1 MAGPTPPASPP
12 PPQGAADEWRWTLN
26 WDEIVPGVI
35 VGSCPRSAADVDAIA
50 AHSGAT
56 AILSLQ
62 SDLCLD
68 ALQVDLPAIQARAAE
83 RGMLYARAAV
93 RDFDRNDQILML
105 PEAVRLLAT
114 LASLDA
120 TVYVHCTAGINR
132 AALCVV
138 GFLTWHRGLP
148 LDAAVHAVKAAR
160 PQTHPYLDCWRAAR
174 RRALDGRGEEVG
186 ARARA
191 RFEARA
197 AAAAS
202 GATGDNNGD
211 DGVGDWIAAE
221 AALLAE
227 AGARG
232 TQAARTLLDS
242 AVALERRKADAAV
255 AAARGALAAAKADAD
270 AARRAL
276 AVATGGGDSAS
287 WAAAA
292 ADARADADAL
302 RDAVAAIGDE
312 AAAALGG
319 AA

>member
-1 MAGPTPPASPP
+1 M
-12 PPQGAADEWRWTLN
+12 
-26 WDEIVPGVI
+26 PGVI

-68 ALQVDLPAIQARAAE
+68 ALQVDLLAIQARAAE

-120 TVYVHCTAGINR
+120 IVYVHCTAGINR

-174 RRALDGRGEEVG
+174 R
-186 ARARA
+186 
-191 RFEARA
+191 
-197 AAAAS
+197 
-202 GATGDNNGD
+202 
-211 DGVGDWIAAE
+211 
-221 AALLAE
+221 
-227 AGARG
+227 
-232 TQAARTLLDS
+232 
-242 AVALERRKADAAV
+242 
-255 AAARGALAAAKADAD
+255 
-270 AARRAL
+270 
-276 AVATGGGDSAS
+276 
-287 WAAAA
+287 
-292 ADARADADAL
+292 
-302 RDAVAAIGDE
+302 
-312 AAAALGG
+312 
-319 AA
+319 